1 MELSTV
7 DHSHWE
13 KGDESKEVLRRGQT
27 DTFKFAIKSLRNL
40 THVTLGHRRRQ
51 GSVVKGTGKETGW
64 FLHEVIVTNP
74 ETGEK

>member
-27 DTFKFAIKSLRNL
+27 DTFKFAIKKLRNL

-51 GSVVKGTGKETGW
+51 GSVVKGTGKETG
-64 FLHEVIVTNP
+64 
-74 ETGEK
+74 

>member
-27 DTFKFAIKSLRNL
+27 DTFKFAIKKLGNL

-51 GSVVKGTGKETGW
+51 GSVVKGTGKETG
-64 FLHEVIVTNP
+64 
-74 ETGEK
+74 

>member
-27 DTFKFAIKSLRNL
+27 DTFKFATKSLRNL

-51 GSVVKGTGKETGW
+51 GSVVKDTGKETG
-64 FLHEVIVTNP
+64 
-74 ETGEK
+74 

>member
-7 DHSHWE
+7 HHSHWE

-40 THVTLGHRRRQ
+40 THVTLGHDGRDLLSR
-51 GSVVKGTGKETGW
+51 VLGKR
-64 FLHEVIVTNP
+64 LVDSYM
-74 ETGEK
+74 

>member
-40 THVTLGHRRRQ
+40 THVTRLTKTAGICCQGHWERDWLILICDQ
-51 GSVVKGTGKETGW
+51 
-64 FLHEVIVTNP
+64 P
-74 ETGEK
+74 